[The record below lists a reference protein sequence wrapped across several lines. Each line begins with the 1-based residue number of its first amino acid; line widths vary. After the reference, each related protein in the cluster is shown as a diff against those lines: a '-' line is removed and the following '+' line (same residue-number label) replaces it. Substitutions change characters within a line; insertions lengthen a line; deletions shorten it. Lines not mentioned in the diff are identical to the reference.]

1 MPRALLIFNP
11 NAGRYSPEDA
21 AHTAAGALRERGWDI
36 AVRAT
41 RDAGHVTELAR
52 QAVSDGLEAL
62 IVAGGDGS
70 VGRSV
75 RGLIGSR
82 TSLAVLP
89 TGTTNVL
96 AQELGLPRIGAAGL
110 EALLEN
116 ARLIAESRPVHI
128 DVGFCDGEPFLLWTG
143 FGLDAL
149 VVQGAEQ
156 HRSHLKKHFVLPEY
170 LLRTVSTAGRWP
182 GAEIEVSGLRCD
194 GSTRVVFSGRAQLA
208 VATNIRRYA
217 GGYAV
222 LSPHAAIDDGEMDL
236 WIFRGRG
243 VPTALRHARNLL
255 RGYHVNDAETIRL
268 PFKQITIESDR
279 PAALHRDGEPVPESR
294 RIEILVRHRAL
305 QILAPPTWPAPGP
318 E

>member
-11 NAGRYSPEDA
+11 NAGRYSPVEA
-21 AHTAAGALRERGWDI
+21 ARTAAGVLRERGWDI
-36 AVRAT
+36 DIRAT
-41 RDAGHVTELAR
+41 RSAEDVTDLAL
-52 QAVSDGLEAL
+52 QAAAEGLEAL

-70 VGRSV
+70 IGRSV

-82 TSLAVLP
+82 TSLAILP

-96 AQELGLPRIGAAGL
+96 AQELGLPRIGVGGL

-116 ARLIAESRPVHI
+116 VRLIAESRMVHI

-149 VVQGAEQ
+149 VVRRAEQ
-156 HRSHLKKHFVLPEY
+156 NRSRLKKHFVLPEY

-182 GAEIEVSGLRCD
+182 GAEIEVRGMRGD
-194 GSTRVVFSGRAQLA
+194 GATRVEFRGRAQLA

-217 GGYAV
+217 GGYAL
-222 LSPHAAIDDGEMDL
+222 LSPQAAIDDGEMDL

-243 VPTALRHARNLL
+243 VRTALRHARNLL
-255 RGYHVNDAETIRL
+255 GGYHVNDAETIRL

-279 PAALHRDGEPVPESR
+279 PAALHRDGEPVPEGQR
-294 RIEILVRHRAL
+294 FEILVRHRAL
-305 QILAPPTWPAPGP
+305 QILAPPTWPAPDP
-318 E
+318 A